1 MTTPTTTETEDI
13 STRLAVLETE
23 VRNINTRLDDTNS
36 LLARMHTE
44 QQAENRAMRAEFQ
57 ESRREQQAENQA
69 MRAEQQAENRAMRA
83 ELQESRREQQ
93 AENRAMNSRIDRL
106 LYAVIGV
113 GAVALVSLI
122 GIIANLVIALID

>member
-36 LLARMHTE
+36 LLERMHSE

-57 ESRREQQAENQA
+57 
-69 MRAEQQAENRAMRA
+69 AENRPCAPS
-83 ELQESRREQQ
+83 SRPNC
-93 AENRAMNSRIDRL
+93 APSTT
-106 LYAVIGV
+106 
-113 GAVALVSLI
+113 ALTVLPPASSASS
-122 GIIANLVIALID
+122 GP

>member
-13 STRLAVLETE
+13 STRLAVVETE

-36 LLARMHTE
+36 LLARMHT
-44 QQAENRAMRAEFQ
+44 
-57 ESRREQQAENQA
+57 
-69 MRAEQQAENRAMRA
+69 EQQAENRAMRA

>member
-23 VRNINTRLDDTNS
+23 VRNINVQLE
-36 LLARMHTE
+36 RMHTD
-44 QQAENRAMRAEFQ
+44 QQDA
-57 ESRREQQAENQA
+57 
-69 MRAEQQAENRAMRA
+69 
-83 ELQESRREQQ
+83 RREQQ
-93 AENRAMNSRIDRL
+93 AENRAINARIDRLQSDMTTQFSQVNSRIDRL

>member
-13 STRLAVLETE
+13 GTRLAVLETE
-23 VRNINTRLDDTNS
+23 VRNINVQLE
-36 LLARMHTE
+36 RMHTD
-44 QQAENRAMRAEFQ
+44 QQDA
-57 ESRREQQAENQA
+57 
-69 MRAEQQAENRAMRA
+69 
-83 ELQESRREQQ
+83 RREQQ
-93 AENRAMNSRIDRL
+93 AENRAINARIDRLQSDMTTQFSQVNSRIDRL